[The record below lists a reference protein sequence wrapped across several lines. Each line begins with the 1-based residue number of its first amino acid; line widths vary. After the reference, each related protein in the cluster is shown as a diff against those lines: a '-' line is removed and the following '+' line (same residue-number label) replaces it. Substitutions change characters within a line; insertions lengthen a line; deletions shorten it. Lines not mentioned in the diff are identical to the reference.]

1 MVTDWKRN
9 GWGSEAEYIRF
20 MVPRVGVTNVASAI
34 GTTPGQVR
42 EACGHLG
49 VTLAEHGDNLHLA
62 NWSPWTPEED
72 ETIRREYPSHGKA
85 TKLEGRSPMS
95 IAKRA
100 KKLGICSKYTGK
112 PWGDD
117 EVALL
122 RELWPRYGKETRL
135 EGRSAGSVRQKAK
148 ALGLTTGLDFEAE
161 A

>member
-20 MVPRVGVTNVASAI
+20 MVPRVGVTNVASAL

-72 ETIRREYPSHGKA
+72 ETIRREYLSHGKA

-95 IAKRA
+95 IAQRA
-100 KKLGICSKYTGK
+100 KKLGIRSKYAVK

-148 ALGLTTGLDFEAE
+148 ALGLTGGRK
-161 A
+161 